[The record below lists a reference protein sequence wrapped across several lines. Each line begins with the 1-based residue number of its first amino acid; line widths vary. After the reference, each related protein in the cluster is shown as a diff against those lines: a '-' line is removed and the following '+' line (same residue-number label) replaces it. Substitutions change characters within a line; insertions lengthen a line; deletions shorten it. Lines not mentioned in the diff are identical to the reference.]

1 MANGKPI
8 IFESIEILAAGGSAG
23 TGNTYD
29 LVSTDNITINNEP
42 VTEAVEDSQDIISAF
57 EQGFEVVLFD
67 MDVLSDTNVQTDSTI
82 VSEGKIIINGATGS
96 VDVTIDNVRV
106 TAHRPFQDL
115 SRDHAMV
122 QAGKVSTS
130 GITVADA

>member
-1 MANGKPI
+1 MANGKPL
-8 IFESIEILAAGGSAG
+8 IFESFEVLAAGASAG

-29 LVSTDNITINNEP
+29 LVSTDNVTINNEP
-42 VTEAVEDSQDIISAF
+42 VTEVVEDSQEIISAF
-57 EQGFEVVLFD
+57 EQGFEIVTFD
-67 MDVLSDTNVQTDSTI
+67 MDVLTDSNVQDDSTI
-82 VSEGKIIINGATGS
+82 VSEAQIILNGATGS
-96 VDVTIDNVRV
+96 VDVTIDNIRV

-122 QAGKVSTS
+122 MASKVSTS

>member
-1 MANGKPI
+1 MSNGKPL
-8 IFESIEILAAGGSAG
+8 IFESFEVLSAGGTAG
-23 TGNTYD
+23 TGTTYE

-42 VTEAVEDSQDIISAF
+42 VTETVEDSQDIISAF
-57 EQGFEVVLFD
+57 EQGLEIVTFD
-67 MDVLSDTNVQTDSTI
+67 LDVLTDANVQDDSTI
-82 VSEGKIIINGATGS
+82 VAEAKIILNGATGS
-96 VDVTIDNVRV
+96 VDVTIDNVRI

-122 QAGKVSTS
+122 MVGKVSMS

>member
-1 MANGKPI
+1 MANGKPL
-8 IFESIEILAAGGSAG
+8 IFESFEVLAAGGSAG
-23 TGNTYD
+23 TGTTYD

-42 VTEAVEDSQDIISAF
+42 ITETVEDSQDIISAF
-57 EQGFEVVLFD
+57 EQGLEIVTFD
-67 MDVLSDTNVQTDSTI
+67 MDVLTDSNVQDDSTI
-82 VSEGKIIINGATGS
+82 VAEAQIILNGATGS
-96 VDVTIDNVRV
+96 VDVTIDNVRI

-122 QAGKVSTS
+122 MVGKVSTS